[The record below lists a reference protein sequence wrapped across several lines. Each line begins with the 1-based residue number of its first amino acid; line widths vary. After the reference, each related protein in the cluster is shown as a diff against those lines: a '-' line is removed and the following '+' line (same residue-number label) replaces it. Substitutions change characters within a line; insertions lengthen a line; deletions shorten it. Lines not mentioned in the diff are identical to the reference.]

1 MKTNLSESIRGL
13 ARALLYTTTKVFAD
27 FSLSPCDGQRVG
39 VRGSLFGLL
48 LLCIGFAFAAKVS
61 ATDLPPS
68 ATLQMQSANGN
79 AVRLTVVNPG
89 DQAWIIQRSSDLINW
104 NEVDQW
110 KVYNG
115 SFQGT
120 FNQDSAAPNFFFRAV
135 YDPAR
140 QDFVSTTASALLL
153 PAPPLNYANPLLPPS
168 FHVQPIL
175 AQDNMP
181 ATNVTTDAG
190 ATLGRVL
197 FYDKRLSI
205 NQTISCSSCH
215 QREHGFADPRK
226 FSTGFNGGTT
236 ARNAMG
242 LSNARWY
249 QRRHF
254 FWDERANTLEDQV
267 LQPIQNSVEMGMT
280 LSALTNRLA
289 AEPFYTNLF
298 ALTFGTSEV
307 TSDRISRALAQFVRS
322 IVSTR
327 SKYDAG
333 VPIGFA
339 NFTAQENLGRQIF
352 FGQVGT
358 ATCAA
363 CHGTDNFVP
372 GPNINNNGL
381 EYPYVDKGLGGITG
395 LAQDEGLFKVPS
407 LRNIEL
413 TAPYMH
419 DGRFATLEEVV
430 EFYNSGVVNNP
441 NLSPQLRVP
450 TPPGAPLGPPRRLN
464 LTVDEKAALV
474 AFLKT
479 LTDTNLAA
487 DPTVCDPFN
496 YAN

>member
-1 MKTNLSESIRGL
+1 MKTSFPNIAPSIVSAVVGLFFATTIRATNLSPSSTMQIQPNPG
-13 ARALLYTTTKVFAD
+13 
-27 FSLSPCDGQRVG
+27 SP
-39 VRGSLFGLL
+39 
-48 LLCIGFAFAAKVS
+48 
-61 ATDLPPS
+61 
-68 ATLQMQSANGN
+68 
-79 AVRLTVVNPG
+79 VRLTITSSG
-89 DQAWIIQRSSDLINW
+89 DQVWIIQRSSDFVHW
-104 NEVDQW
+104 NEFSAW
-110 KVYNG
+110 KVHNG
-115 SFQGT
+115 SFHNT
-120 FNQDSAAPNFFFRAV
+120 FDSGPSSPNFFRAL

-140 QDFVSTTASALLL
+140 QDILSTTENALLL
-153 PAPPLNYANPLLPPS
+153 PAPSFNYANPILPPS
-168 FHVQPIL
+168 FHVPPIVG
-175 AQDNMP
+175 QDNMS

-197 FYDKRLSI
+197 FYDKRLST

-215 QREHGFADPRK
+215 QQQHGFSDSRK
-226 FSTGFNGGTT
+226 FSLGFNGGLT

-242 LSNARWY
+242 LSNGRWY
-249 QRRHF
+249 LRRHF

-267 LQPIQNSVEMGMT
+267 LQPIRNAVEMGMT

-298 ALTFGTSEV
+298 SLAFGSSEI
-307 TSDRISRALAQFVRS
+307 TSDRISRALAEFVRS

-333 VPIGFA
+333 VPIGFS

-352 FGQVGT
+352 LGQVGN

-381 EYPYVDKGLGGITG
+381 EFPFVDKGLGGITG
-395 LAQDEGLFKVPS
+395 LAQDDGLFKVPS

-441 NLSPQLRVP
+441 NLSPPLRAP
-450 TPPGAPLGPPRRLN
+450 TPPGAPPGPPRRLN
-464 LTVDEKAALV
+464 LSADQKAALV

-479 LTDTNLAA
+479 LTDPNLAT
-487 DPTVCDPFN
+487 DPKLSDPFN
-496 YAN
+496 YGN